1 MKRNETDVR
10 VAAGQYLFRLGG
22 IRPPQ
27 KEMRRF
33 IDEHHQTLGVESI
46 CKTFQTAPSGY
57 WKHLACQR
65 HLGFELGFEHAPA
78 LNHQWAARATAM
90 TMHLHRPSMIFIKP
104 KSFTAEATINY
115 YKSVSR
121 PNNPALEQI
130 GLYKNRGGSVQGNWN
145 HFQYTVARLILM
157 TVKRMALQGAS

>member
-1 MKRNETDVR
+1 MVALCDLFFLWINAMKRNETDVR

-57 WKHLACQR
+57 WKHVACQR

-115 YKSVSR
+115 YQ
-121 PNNPALEQI
+121 QI
-130 GLYKNRGGSVQGNWN
+130 GQQAKQ
-145 HFQYTVARLILM
+145 TC
-157 TVKRMALQGAS
+157 T